1 MTLTLRGD
9 QFGNASQL
17 HNYLCNQL
25 RFPAWYGRNLDALYD
40 CLTPRGE
47 DVTICLENWPESG
60 FTAGF
65 LRVFQDAAAENPHI
79 QVVSLPLVGKVSAQP
94 TDEGALDNSI
104 QDTYSE

>member
-40 CLTPRGE
+40 CLTSRGE
-47 DVTICLENWPESG
+47 DVTLCLADWPESG

-65 LRVFQDAAAENPHI
+65 LHVFQDAAAENPHI
-79 QVVSLPLVGKVSAQP
+79 QVVSLPLGEKVSAQT
-94 TDEGALDNSI
+94 TDEGALVNGI
-104 QDTYSE
+104 QGTYSE

>member
-40 CLTPRGE
+40 CLTDLTE
-47 DVTICLENWPESG
+47 VTVFLRNPG
-60 FTAGF
+60 DMTGALGDYGDKV
-65 LRVFQDAAAENPHI
+65 LRVFRDAAEENPGFGFEVI
-79 QVVSLPLVGKVSAQP
+79 
-94 TDEGALDNSI
+94 
-104 QDTYSE
+104 